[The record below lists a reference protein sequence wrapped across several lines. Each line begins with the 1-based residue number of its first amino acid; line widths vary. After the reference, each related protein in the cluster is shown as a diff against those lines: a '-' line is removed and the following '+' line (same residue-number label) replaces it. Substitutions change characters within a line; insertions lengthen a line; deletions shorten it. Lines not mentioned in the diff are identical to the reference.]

1 MNIFS
6 LTFVNYFSDNIQ
18 VLNMLICRVRF
29 LLSQL
34 SIYKTPLKLSVKS
47 NNPGTMKKTIL
58 IFCSF
63 LFYTN
68 LNAQLS
74 AQLEQTPVMTL
85 GVFHFSFP
93 NLDAVKTAEED
104 KISVLDEPWQS
115 EIVAIA
121 KAIEEF
127 RPTIIAI
134 ELNPS
139 QQGRIDSLYNLYLS
153 GDWELSTSE
162 TQQLGF
168 RIARNLGFGKLYC
181 VDDMGRHY
189 DNILE
194 IFSDSSRMSA
204 FENYFLTSPYGQM
217 KQRQAPKIESII
229 DELLFQNHSDQV
241 RHGLESYFLHPFKYE
256 ETPGDFTGVDFETG
270 RWFNR
275 NLRIFRNVQ
284 RIERTPEDRI
294 LLIIGHGH
302 LNLLNIYFDIS
313 PEFELVSPLPYLE
326 KAKKL

>member
-1 MNIFS
+1 
-6 LTFVNYFSDNIQ
+6 
-18 VLNMLICRVRF
+18 
-29 LLSQL
+29 
-34 SIYKTPLKLSVKS
+34 
-47 NNPGTMKKTIL
+47 MKKAIFVLCSIIL
-58 IFCSF
+58 SAT
-63 LFYTN
+63 LQ
-68 LNAQLS
+68 AQLS
-74 AQLEQTPVMTL
+74 TQIEQTQIMTL

-121 KAIEEF
+121 KAMEEF

-139 QQGRIDSLYNLYLS
+139 EQERIDSLYQLYRV
-153 GDWELSTSE
+153 GAWELQTNE
-162 TQQLGF
+162 VQQLGF
-168 RIARNLGFGKLYC
+168 RIARNLGIGKLYC

-194 IFSDSSRMSA
+194 IFGDSNRKSA
-204 FENYFLTSPYGQM
+204 FENYFLTSPYKQKM
-217 KQRQAPKIESII
+217 QRQAPRVESII
-229 DELLFQNHSDQV
+229 DELLFQNHPDQV

-256 ETPGDFTGVDFETG
+256 ENPGDFTGVDFETG

-275 NLRIFRNVQ
+275 NLRILRNVQ

-302 LNLLNIYFDIS
+302 LNLLNIYFDIA

-326 KAKKL
+326 RARKL

>member
-1 MNIFS
+1 MNKAVF
-6 LTFVNYFSDNIQ
+6 
-18 VLNMLICRVRF
+18 LICC
-29 LLSQL
+29 
-34 SIYKTPLKLSVKS
+34 IIISVALHGQPS
-47 NNPGTMKKTIL
+47 TH
-58 IFCSF
+58 
-63 LFYTN
+63 
-68 LNAQLS
+68 
-74 AQLEQTPVMTL
+74 LEQTQIMTL
-85 GVFHFSFP
+85 GVFHFSYP

-134 ELNPS
+134 ESNPS
-139 QQGRIDSLYNLYLS
+139 QQSRTDSLYQLYQE
-153 GDWELSTSE
+153 GKWELQTNE

-168 RIARNLGFGKLYC
+168 RIARNLGIDRIYC
-181 VDDMGRHY
+181 VDDMGKHY
-189 DNILE
+189 DNIHE
-194 IFSDSSRMSA
+194 IFGDSNRMSA
-204 FENYFLTSPYGQM
+204 FENYYLASPYRQIM
-217 KQRQAPKIESII
+217 QKQAPRIKSII
-229 DELLFQNHSDQV
+229 DELLFQNHPDQV

-256 ETPGDFTGVDFETG
+256 ENPGDFTGVDFETG

-284 RIERTPEDRI
+284 RIKRTSEDRI

-313 PEFELVSPLPYLE
+313 MEFELVSPLPYLE
-326 KAKKL
+326 KAKEL

>member
-1 MNIFS
+1 
-6 LTFVNYFSDNIQ
+6 
-18 VLNMLICRVRF
+18 
-29 LLSQL
+29 
-34 SIYKTPLKLSVKS
+34 
-47 NNPGTMKKTIL
+47 
-58 IFCSF
+58 
-63 LFYTN
+63 
-68 LNAQLS
+68 
-74 AQLEQTPVMTL
+74 MTL

-104 KISVLDEPWQS
+104 KISVHDEPWQS
-115 EIVAIA
+115 EIVAISR
-121 KAIEEF
+121 AIEEF

-139 QQGRIDSLYNLYLS
+139 RQSRVDSLFQLYQAGKWKLQAN
-153 GDWELSTSE
+153 E

-168 RIARNLGFGKLYC
+168 RIAHNLGINRIYC

-189 DNILE
+189 DKILE

-204 FENYFLTSPYGQM
+204 FENYYLASPYRQIM
-217 KQRQAPKIESII
+217 QKQAPGIKSII
-229 DELLFQNHSDQV
+229 DELLFQNHPDQV

-256 ETPGDFTGVDFETG
+256 ENPGDFTGVDFETG

-284 RIERTPEDRI
+284 RIECTSEDRI

-326 KAKKL
+326 KAKEL